1 MAALATIV
9 PPIEWSQRKD
19 GLYVVIKVAEAQDVQ
34 VDLQATS
41 LKFAC
46 DADEKKY
53 AFDVTFA
60 AEVLPDESVWKVH
73 GRSIQM
79 HVVKKDQEADHWCRL
94 TNDKVFEKRHV
105 ATDWSRYVDE
115 DEESG
120 DDGFDM
126 SALEGA
132 ANFGS
137 AEGDVYEPD
146 SDDEPPARRPAKKAR
161 ATTQDELIYLDF
173 VDPASLLPPPRSPGR
188 AVCARCADAP
198 GEVAPTG
205 SARPAV
211 ATSVKGAK
219 ELRVTFDPRTTVLEV
234 PRNSPQLARMKEQ
247 EALARAEVRALG
259 GLRAALEHTMRVE
272 EE

>member
-1 MAALATIV
+1 MLVSYIPLATIFRVRVESCLSRHGPAKNLSTLLHELFRGAVQLLERKIHRCGPLDSLQPIRQPPVPKMAAMTTIV

-19 GLYVVIKVAEAQDVQ
+19 GLYVVIKVAEAQDVT

-115 DEESG
+115 DEE
-120 DDGFDM
+120 DDAGAFDM
-126 SALEGA
+126 SALQGA
-132 ANFGS
+132 
-137 AEGDVYEPD
+137 D
-146 SDDEPPARRPAKKAR
+146 SFA
-161 ATTQDELIYLDF
+161 
-173 VDPASLLPPPRSPGR
+173 PASADMSKAPASPSSSSS
-188 AVCARCADAP
+188 
-198 GEVAPTG
+198 T
-205 SARPAV
+205 
-211 ATSVKGAK
+211 
-219 ELRVTFDPRTTVLEV
+219 
-234 PRNSPQLARMKEQ
+234 
-247 EALARAEVRALG
+247 
-259 GLRAALEHTMRVE
+259 
-272 EE
+272 

>member
-1 MAALATIV
+1 MTTIV

-19 GLYVVIKVAEAQDVQ
+19 GLYVVIKVAEASGVQ
-34 VDLQATS
+34 VDLQATT

-115 DEESG
+115 DEE
-120 DDGFDM
+120 DDAGAFDM
-126 SALEGA
+126 SALA
-132 ANFGS
+132 
-137 AEGDVYEPD
+137 
-146 SDDEPPARRPAKKAR
+146 
-161 ATTQDELIYLDF
+161 
-173 VDPASLLPPPRSPGR
+173 
-188 AVCARCADAP
+188 
-198 GEVAPTG
+198 
-205 SARPAV
+205 
-211 ATSVKGAK
+211 GAK
-219 ELRVTFDPRTTVLEV
+219 ESAPCNADMSKAPASSSSSSST
-234 PRNSPQLARMKEQ
+234 
-247 EALARAEVRALG
+247 
-259 GLRAALEHTMRVE
+259 
-272 EE
+272 